1 MNIKSVRK
9 TVSQNNIGLS
19 LFEDVEGIP
28 SKIEFQQAFAGR
40 SSVVISP
47 GGEERYNG
55 QGKNDEV
62 LLHTLNIQPRVER
75 LKRTKIL
82 VFFSFLL
89 QRIFKLGLL
98 TMGAIGFDGA

>member
-1 MNIKSVRK
+1 MNIQSVRK

-19 LFEDVEGIP
+19 LFENVEGIP
-28 SKIEFQQAFAGR
+28 SNIEFQQAFAGR

-62 LLHTLNIQPRVER
+62 LLQILNLLPKRER
-75 LKRTKIL
+75 LKRTNIL
-82 VFFSFLL
+82 VSFSSLL

>member
-28 SKIEFQQAFAGR
+28 SKIEFQKAFPSSR
-40 SSVVISP
+40 SMVISS
-47 GGEERYNG
+47 GGEKRYNG

-62 LLHTLNIQPRVER
+62 LLHTVNLLPREER
-75 LKRTKIL
+75 LKRTNFL
-82 VFFSFLL
+82 VFLSSLL
-89 QRIFKLGLL
+89 QRIF
-98 TMGAIGFDGA
+98 

>member
-1 MNIKSVRK
+1 MNIQSVRK

-47 GGEERYNG
+47 GREERYNG
-55 QGKNDEV
+55 QGKNDEILFHSFN
-62 LLHTLNIQPRVER
+62 LLPKEKR

-82 VFFSFLL
+82 ISLSSLL
-89 QRIFKLGLL
+89 QRIFESGSL